1 MKYHVELTD
10 RAVRDLELLYLE
22 KHAAESQSAARW
34 FNRLEQAVLG
44 LETYPFRCPAA
55 PESRKMRRKLRHL
68 PFGKKP
74 HIYRVIYE
82 IDEQNR
88 TVWVLTI
95 RHAARRDE
103 GESDI
108 E

>member
-22 KHAAESQSAARW
+22 KKAEESQAAARW

-44 LETYPFRCPAA
+44 LETYPFRCPTA
-55 PESRKMRRKLRHL
+55 PESRKMKRKLRHL
-68 PFGKKP
+68 LFGKKP

-82 IDEQNR
+82 IDEQSR
-88 TVWVLTI
+88 TIWVLSI
-95 RHAARRDE
+95 RHAARRE
-103 GESDI
+103 ARKSDVD
-108 E
+108 